1 VPRVSPSVL
10 GLAGVTLKAPF
21 SMQFKLR
28 TVERDKQGYGDQVS
42 DGMPHGHNWGENVGN
57 SLGSLALLSEG
68 ACLLLVFFTDLVEF
82 LHVLEEFGA
91 SLKSNEELCL
101 LAVSTVVGGLHS
113 NRLGF
118 DL

>member
-1 VPRVSPSVL
+1 
-10 GLAGVTLKAPF
+10 
-21 SMQFKLR
+21 
-28 TVERDKQGYGDQVS
+28 VS
-42 DGMPHGHNWGENVGN
+42 DKIHLCHRSGVKVG
-57 SLGSLALLSEG
+57 SLSVLALLSEG
-68 ACLLLVFFTDLVEF
+68 ACLLLIFFTDLVEF

-101 LAVSTVVGGLHS
+101 LAVSTVVGGLHC

>member
-1 VPRVSPSVL
+1 
-10 GLAGVTLKAPF
+10 
-21 SMQFKLR
+21 
-28 TVERDKQGYGDQVS
+28 VS
-42 DGMPHGHNWGENVGN
+42 DGMLHSHNGGENVGN
-57 SLGSLALLSEG
+57 SLGGGLALLSEG

-91 SLKSNEELCL
+91 SLKSNEKLCL

>member
-1 VPRVSPSVL
+1 MPR
-10 GLAGVTLKAPF
+10 GH
-21 SMQFKLR
+21 
-28 TVERDKQGYGDQVS
+28 TVDEIVV
-42 DGMPHGHNWGENVGN
+42 H

-68 ACLLLVFFTDLVEF
+68 AGLFLVFLTDLVEF
-82 LHVLEEFGA
+82 LHVFEELGA